1 MFSEKWCQKQQHQDA
16 YPMDV
21 NPRCHTQALLLALL
35 VLALWLT
42 PVQMK
47 FPSQVVMCLALEKKV
62 NASPS
67 QQD

>member
-1 MFSEKWCQKQQHQDA
+1 MK
-16 YPMDV
+16 V
-21 NPRCHTQALLLALL
+21 LLLALL